1 MKKRI
6 LSIMTVFAMIFTLLP
21 TTAFAANNITKLNV
35 GNTTV
40 VEGGDVHENTTGD
53 GWSYDSENN
62 ILTLTDADITGVAS
76 TYFGAG
82 IYVEG
87 DITIMLIGSSSITG
101 VQPSLDANSGGIIVR
116 KGNLTVIG
124 DGSLTVN
131 AADGKDSNNS
141 YAIQVD
147 YDMNQQGG
155 SITCNGGNGIFS
167 YGMYLNGKLIVHQG
181 SITACGGTATETS
194 YGIYINAIDASV
206 SVNDAT
212 MTATSGIGSNG
223 SYGIYIQALSTTP
236 SVTVSN
242 GSSLTAHGKSATNTA
257 FGIYLG
263 THSSSSTGTMT
274 VEDNSTL
281 LTNSVILNASFNER
295 PLAPIGEGSWLIY
308 GQKNQ
313 SSTMNGS
320 FTLTEDVEISGDVA
334 IPTNGN
340 INLNEKTLTNN
351 GTLTISN
358 KLNLT
363 GDGTLTGNGEFNIT
377 NLEPVIT
384 VDDSLTYDGTNQI
397 NKIKLTP
404 SEESEIEILGKIFT
418 VSDTPSTDGW
428 SIEKQELIS
437 AGKYTVTAKKDNM
450 SISDEITIQKATT
463 NANTGYI
470 TIVNNAEKTY
480 TYDLSQLLPT
490 LDNGKTL
497 GDIDYELDVVSLG
510 NYYTDDA
517 YINENTLSLPINA
530 VINDK
535 EEQIG
540 TITVKIKSTNY
551 EDMTATI
558 NVSATNKQAQ
568 KLIISGQPTSVVYG
582 DTFKLTA
589 TSEGSG
595 AVTWSATGCATIDND
610 GNVKINGIGD
620 FSITASK
627 AEDDTY
633 IATSQSLNM
642 TSNKKPLTITA
653 DNQSINVG
661 ANMPDFT
668 YKTTEL
674 ATGDKFENPTITT
687 TAKDTNNSGTYDIN
701 ISGGTL
707 TNSDYYDVNYV
718 AGKLTI
724 STNSSGGSSSGGSSS
739 GGSSSGGSSS
749 SDDKTETTTNPNGST
764 TTTVTKPDGSKTE
777 TTKNPDGSQ
786 EVVQTDKDG
795 TVTTTTIDTNGNK
808 TEVIENND
816 GSSVTTVTNKD
827 GSGLK
832 TTVDTNGKV
841 EIEATITENN
851 STLPI
856 ASVNTTSNNTITVN
870 MPSTSKVEIPVK
882 NVDINTVAVLV
893 KADGTEEIIK
903 TSITTENGI
912 SVTLNDGDTIKIID
926 NSKEFTDVNSDFW
939 GENAVN
945 FVTSREIF
953 NGTGENTFSPNT
965 AMTRA
970 MIVTVLARLN
980 GVDTSTGDIWYEVGQ
995 KWAIENGISDGLNMN
1010 ENLTREQLAVMLYR
1024 YSGNPTVS
1032 EDLTNFTDNA
1042 NISSWATDAMNWA
1055 VNTGLISGM
1064 GDGTLNP
1071 QGEATRAQVAT
1082 ILMRFISNY

>member
-21 TTAFAANNITKLNV
+21 TTAFAANNITNLIV

-40 VEGGDVHENTTGD
+40 VEDGDVHENTTGD

-87 DITIMLIGSSSITG
+87 DLTIMLIGSSSITG
-101 VQPSLDANSGGIIVR
+101 VQPSLDANSGGLIVR
-116 KGNLTVIG
+116 NGNLTVIG

-131 AADGKDSNNS
+131 AADGKDSNQS

-147 YDMNQQGG
+147 YDMTQQGG
-155 SITCNGGNGIFS
+155 SITCNGGKGSFS
-167 YGMYLNGKLIVHQG
+167 YGMYLGKLKVHQG
-181 SITACGGTATETS
+181 SITSCGGTATNTS
-194 YGIYINAIDASV
+194 YGIYMEDIDASV
-206 SVNDAT
+206 SVRDAT

-223 SYGIYIQALSTTP
+223 SYGIYIQALSTTTP

-263 THSSSSTGTMT
+263 THFSSTGTVT

-351 GTLTISN
+351 GILTISN

-404 SEESEIEILGKIFT
+404 SEESKIEILGKIFT

-428 SIEKQELIS
+428 NIEQQELIS

-786 EVVQTDKDG
+786 EVVQTDKDN

-827 GSGLK
+827 GSGSK

-893 KADGTEEIIK
+893 NADGTEEIIK

-939 GENAVN
+939 GANAVD

-953 NGTGENTFSPNT
+953 NGTRENTFSPNI

-970 MIVTVLARLN
+970 MFVTVLARLN
-980 GVDTSTGDIWYEVGQ
+980 GVDTSTGANWYEVGQ
-995 KWAIENGISDGLNMN
+995 NWAIEKGISDGLNMN

-1024 YSGNPTVS
+1024 YCGNPTVS
-1032 EDLTNFTDNA
+1032 EDMTNFTDNA

-1082 ILMRFISNY
+1082 ILYRFISNYN